1 MVWLRGASASVTSPT
16 QPAVPGGR
24 IAVWAWL
31 LRRYGE
37 NSDAFSVSPAYRQG
51 TWLRSE
57 AVRNFF
63 KGLSVTQLSA
73 GALAAVASFL
83 LSAKIG
89 IAGSVIGVAVG
100 SVVSAV
106 VSQIYQNVVKASSE
120 KLQNVAPFRNPGGVG
135 GDEAAEGD
143 ATGTGAQTV
152 SMTAV
157 MPACGESREATR
169 VLPVSSAG
177 RGTVGRTVRG
187 TSSANIR
194 TGVRSGESG
203 RVTAAHAGGARSS
216 GRQTGGG
223 RAAIAVAVLSALAAV
238 GVTAGII
245 LAVTQGQG
253 TDSVV
258 RDWVDSS
265 HVEQRPAP
273 GHDGTDGKDP
283 SDGAAVEGDT
293 TDDAGSDG
301 SVSSPDVQDDEQSG
315 VAGETQGGTSNGG
328 VGDKADTS
336 DATGG
341 SDGAA
346 SGDNAGG
353 GTDDGGDPSSDAST
367 GLGGA
372 NGTGANGTGAT
383 EDGSHAA
390 DSGTTGATTGAQMG
404 AQTGDAQP

>member
-1 MVWLRGASASVTSPT
+1 M
-16 QPAVPGGR
+16 
-24 IAVWAWL
+24 
-31 LRRYGE
+31 
-37 NSDAFSVSPAYRQG
+37 
-51 TWLRSE
+51 
-57 AVRNFF
+57 RNFF

-120 KLQNVAPFRNPGGVG
+120 KLQNVAPFRNPG
-135 GDEAAEGD
+135 DEAAEGD
-143 ATGTGAQTV
+143 AADAGAATV

-169 VLPVSSAG
+169 VLPVSSAD

-187 TSSANIR
+187 TSSANVR
-194 TGVRSGESG
+194 TSVRSGVRSGESG
-203 RVTAAHAGGARSS
+203 RVTAAHAGGARPS

-223 RAAIAVAVLSALAAV
+223 RAAIAVAVISALAAV

-301 SVSSPDVQDDEQSG
+301 SVPSPDVQDDEQSG

-328 VGDKADTS
+328 AGDKADTS
-336 DATGG
+336 DATGESG
-341 SDGAA
+341 DTA

-353 GTDDGGDPSSDAST
+353 GTDDGGGPSSDAST
-367 GLGGA
+367 GLDGA

-404 AQTGDAQP
+404 AQMGDAQP

>member
-1 MVWLRGASASVTSPT
+1 M
-16 QPAVPGGR
+16 
-24 IAVWAWL
+24 
-31 LRRYGE
+31 
-37 NSDAFSVSPAYRQG
+37 
-51 TWLRSE
+51 
-57 AVRNFF
+57 RNFF

-169 VLPVSSAG
+169 VLPVSSAD

-194 TGVRSGESG
+194 TSVRSGESG

-336 DATGG
+336 DATGESG
-341 SDGAA
+341 DTA

-353 GTDDGGDPSSDAST
+353 GTDDGGGPSSDAST
-367 GLGGA
+367 GLD
-372 NGTGANGTGAT
+372 GANGTGAT